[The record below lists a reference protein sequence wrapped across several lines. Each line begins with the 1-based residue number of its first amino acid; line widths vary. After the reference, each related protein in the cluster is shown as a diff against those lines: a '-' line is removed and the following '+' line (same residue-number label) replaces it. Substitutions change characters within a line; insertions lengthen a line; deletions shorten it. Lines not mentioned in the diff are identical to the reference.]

1 MSTGTC
7 EKLITLV
14 SKQFNIHKRHI
25 NPETHIYNDL
35 DADQLDVFNL
45 SIRIEKRFNIY
56 IPKEKFIILEGRLQ
70 NLVEF
75 VDHLLVEQKNNNH
88 SLP

>member
-14 SKQFNIHKRHI
+14 SKQFKIHKRHI

-35 DADQLDVFNL
+35 DADQLDIFNL
-45 SIRIEKRFNIY
+45 SIRIEERFNIY
-56 IPKEKFIILEGRLQ
+56 IPKDKFIILEGRLKT
-70 NLVEF
+70 LIEF
-75 VDHLLVEQKNNNH
+75 VDHLLVEQKKDSH
-88 SLP
+88 S